1 MIFQLPVKNNCPPAI
16 NCSLFGGQS
25 PPYIKRSF
33 MNIQKIGVI
42 GAGTMGGG
50 IAQVAAQ
57 SGYEVVLKDVKE
69 EYVKAGFAKIKE
81 RLGKRVGEGKLEI
94 FEKDRILSN
103 IKTTTSLKDCRNAD
117 LVIEAVIEKED
128 IKKQIFNELDTIC
141 NDETVFASN
150 TSSISITRLAE
161 ITKRPERFAG
171 MHFMNPAYA
180 MKLVEVVKGMH
191 TSDETVNIITAV
203 AEIMGKIPVVVNDF
217 PGFVSNRILLPMIND
232 AVYCLQEGVASR
244 ESIDKVMRL
253 GANHPMGPLELA
265 DFIGL
270 DTCLAILE
278 ILHTE
283 LGEKYRPCPLLRKM
297 VAGGKLGRKSGEGF
311 YEYRK

>member
-1 MIFQLPVKNNCPPAI
+1 
-16 NCSLFGGQS
+16 
-25 PPYIKRSF
+25 

-42 GAGTMGGG
+42 GAGTMGCG

-81 RLGKRVGEGKLEI
+81 RLVKRAGEGKLEI
-94 FEKDRILSN
+94 LEKERILSN
-103 IKTTTSLKDCRNAD
+103 IKTTTSLEECRNAD
-117 LVIEAVIEKED
+117 LIIEAVVEKED
-128 IKKQIFNELDTIC
+128 IKKHIFKELDTIC
-141 NDETVFASN
+141 NDETIFASN
-150 TSSISITRLAE
+150 TSAISITRLAE

-180 MKLVEVVKGMH
+180 MKLVEVVKGLH

-203 AEIMGKIPVVVNDF
+203 AGIMGKIPVVVNDF
-217 PGFVSNRILLPMIND
+217 PGFVSNRILMPMIND
-232 AVYCLQEGVASR
+232 AVHCLQEGVASR
-244 ESIDKVMRL
+244 ESIDNVMRL

-270 DTCLAILE
+270 DVCLEILE
-278 ILHTE
+278 ILHAE

>member
-1 MIFQLPVKNNCPPAI
+1 
-16 NCSLFGGQS
+16 
-25 PPYIKRSF
+25 

-42 GAGTMGGG
+42 GAGTMGCG

-81 RLGKRVGEGKLEI
+81 RLVKRAGEGKLEI
-94 FEKDRILSN
+94 LEKERILSN
-103 IKTTTSLKDCRNAD
+103 IKTTTSLEECRNAD
-117 LVIEAVIEKED
+117 LVIEAVVEKED
-128 IKKQIFNELDTIC
+128 IKKHIFKELDTIC
-141 NDETVFASN
+141 NDETIFASN
-150 TSSISITRLAE
+150 TSAISITRLAE

-180 MKLVEVVKGMH
+180 MKLVEVVKGLH
-191 TSDETVNIITAV
+191 TSDETVTIITAV
-203 AEIMGKIPVVVNDF
+203 AGIMGKIPVVVNDF
-217 PGFVSNRILLPMIND
+217 PGFVSNRILMPMIND
-232 AVYCLQEGVASR
+232 AIYCLQEGVASR
-244 ESIDKVMRL
+244 ESIDTVMRL

-265 DFIGL
+265 DFVGL

-311 YEYRK
+311 YDYRK